1 MKYRVLIE
9 QDENGVFVAEVP
21 SLPGCVTQGST
32 RSEALANAQE
42 AIAGYLE
49 SLRAHDEPIPT
60 QDTIVDEV
68 RRGREEHAARF
79 DYDLAQIY
87 ADLKRTEQE
96 RCRED
101 SPLMEPPKLS
111 DAAANLSLQRARFA
125 RR

>member
-1 MKYRVLIE
+1 M
-9 QDENGVFVAEVP
+9 
-21 SLPGCVTQGST
+21 
-32 RSEALANAQE
+32 
-42 AIAGYLE
+42 
-49 SLRAHDEPIPT
+49 T

-68 RRGREEHAARF
+68 RRGREAHAARF
-79 DYDLAQIY
+79 DYDLAQIF

-111 DAAANLSLQRARFA
+111 DVAANLSLQRARFA